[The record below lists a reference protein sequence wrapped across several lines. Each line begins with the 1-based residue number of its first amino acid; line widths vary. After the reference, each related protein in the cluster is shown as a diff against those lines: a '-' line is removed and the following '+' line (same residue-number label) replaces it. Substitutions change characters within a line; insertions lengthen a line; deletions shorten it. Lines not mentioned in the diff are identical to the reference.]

1 MVFLIVLAALIVWA
15 IAAAV
20 VSVVRDGHGPLPTRT
35 GTERIVSG
43 S

>member
-20 VSVVRDGHGPLPTRT
+20 VSVVRDGYGPLQTWT
-35 GTERIVSG
+35 GTERIVARR
-43 S
+43 